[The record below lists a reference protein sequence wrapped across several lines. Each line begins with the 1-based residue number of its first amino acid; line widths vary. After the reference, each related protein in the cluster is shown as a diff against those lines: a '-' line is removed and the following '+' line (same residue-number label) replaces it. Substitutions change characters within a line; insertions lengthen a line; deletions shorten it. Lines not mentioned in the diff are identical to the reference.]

1 MFKKSLQFL
10 LLLMALM
17 APWAMKGQTLTV
29 YRGDDAST
37 YVPVI
42 GYYTD
47 NYGKCEFVMSADS
60 LTDMNSKVISK
71 MKFNITAIGSYG
83 TGWNTGTFQVFM
95 KEINAT
101 TISAYQGTT
110 DATIVY
116 EGVFAN
122 PAVGDY
128 EITFTN
134 EYEYQGGNLLIGIYR
149 TEKGN
154 YKDATFKGKSV
165 TGASLANYS
174 SSSLASVSAT
184 QRNFVPKTTFTYHE
198 PPTCPKPTNLH
209 ANLTEGN
216 GTIATLVWT
225 EKGTASN
232 WEVIYGTDPT
242 LETHFAPITT
252 GFNVDGSTISCN
264 LTGLTAET
272 AHYAKVKAV
281 CEAGVDESEYTNIMK
296 FTPSNFY
303 TKTVNNGTS
312 TNSYVPLYYYYVAN
326 SSYYTQSASQF
337 IIPADS
343 ISTLQWG
350 KISKLTFYNSETT
363 VNYNSAQFAIY
374 VGEVDVTTQSSYTNW
389 NTLTNV
395 YTGTLNVSDNKM
407 EITFSGSFTYQG
419 GNLLIGM
426 KISTKGT
433 SQPSSNNWYGKSATS
448 GASLYTTYSISS
460 CNKSS
465 FLPKVTFSYLEG
477 EAPSCLPVSNLSYSN
492 EQATS
497 VDLNW
502 TAGGSKET
510 AWKLQYKKTTE
521 EEWTTYPSA
530 ITEKPFTLPNL
541 SELTT
546 YQWQVAAWCDTS
558 DPDGIS
564 DYVAGTNFTTKQTA
578 VAVGDSWSD
587 NFEGESCGW
596 QLINGDCADIW
607 VWGTATNNGGT
618 HALYISDD
626 NGTTN
631 HYSHNTVKVFAA
643 KLFTFTNDGKFT
655 FAYDWKAKGESSCD
669 FLRVALV
676 PSDKTLTAGSD
687 YSSVT
692 YNSLPTDWIAI
703 DGGGKLNLVESWQTK
718 EATINVTAGSY
729 YVVFIWRSD
738 TSTQIQDPA
747 AVDNFSITRV
757 ACGYDVD
764 GLEVATEPAPT
775 AHTATINWTDSEA
788 TQWQVA
794 WSKDN
799 TFAPANTQT
808 ETVSANTI
816 NLVNLDASSTYY
828 VKVRAYCGG
837 EDYGAWCNAIEC
849 PTECEA
855 ISSFPWSYNFNSD
868 ATGNFSKQCW
878 VNDIVSGSYK
888 FKVSSSTNGSNST
901 NQLYMDYHSGS
912 VAKLVLPELAI
923 PTGKTYQFVVDVYR
937 TAASESYNDGIGVY
951 ANTTSSLDNATQLGF
966 LYRVRSKTDG
976 NIVTAETTTGWYT
989 YAFDL
994 PYNGSCFVILKG
1006 EGQGGNST
1014 YVDNFVIRQAP
1025 DCDTPTG
1032 LAVTANSQTPEGAT
1046 ITWKAGDASSWIVE
1060 YKASTE
1066 ENYTAIAEP
1075 VNDTTYTFTGLNYS
1089 TTYNV
1094 RVKVNCTEGS
1104 GVSYPTEPVNF
1115 TTNVQFPAPTNFET
1129 SNLTHNSVT
1138 LAWTAGYTNQTAW
1151 KVQYKKSSDSWTDA
1165 ATIVNA
1171 PTIDITELVAN
1182 TAYDVRIYGGIGENF
1197 GTDYLSGDFTTKNP
1211 NAAPTDFVVSNLTAS
1226 SATISWTPGYT
1237 TQDHWTV
1244 EYKKSS
1250 EEWDAATT
1258 ENATSPTINLDNLD
1272 GLTTYNVR
1280 IYYVEDYKLIGNFT
1294 TAAGLPFTQ
1303 AFASSSIPAN
1313 WEQKSGVLANVLAGT
1328 ESLSSGSG
1336 WYFGTSNSVFNSHAY
1351 TNVYGSSCKRWLVTP
1366 NIVLGN
1372 NDCSLKF
1379 MVAFTKYS
1387 GDQQQ
1392 QTSIGDNDMFA
1403 VVLSADNGNSWTL
1416 LDSWDKDG
1424 TNKLSDLS
1432 YTDGDNITID
1442 LSTYKNQTIKIA
1454 FYAQATDTD
1463 HDSNLH
1469 IDDVEVDINQDCDK
1483 PVLTLDDKTDTTADF
1498 SWTDGDGTTT
1508 WTLNYKKTA
1517 DEDWTAVN
1525 AIATNSYQIPN
1536 LEAETSYD
1544 VRVLA
1549 SCNIYWSNTV
1559 TFETASACETPDGL
1573 AASNVTASSA
1583 SISWNTYGQT
1593 VFNLRY
1599 GTDGENWTVKNSVS
1613 TPCSLTDLSG
1623 AKVYKVQVQAAC
1635 NTEVWSTTLEFQT
1648 PFEVTEISTFFEDFE
1663 GYTGATYSA
1672 TGVVP
1677 DCWSSYKGGAYY
1689 YPHIISQG
1697 TYNYATS
1704 GNVLALSG
1712 GSYSPYYSYVA
1723 LPLFS
1728 NDLDEL
1734 QITFKWAT
1742 YSESYGTLALGYI
1755 KETDNG
1761 QFNTFTVI
1769 KSYSASTS
1777 SYRALIQADAVY
1789 LNELPAD
1796 AYRLAFRWYGSTSSY
1811 YFCNI
1816 DDVEVSLI
1824 PSCWPV
1830 TLGENTTA
1838 AHTAT
1843 LNWTAG
1849 HDETAWNI
1857 RWREEGSTGAYSTA
1871 TATTT
1876 TYTIT
1881 SGLQA
1886 NTTYEYGVQAD
1897 CGNDDESEWVSD
1909 TFTTKCDA
1917 TNVDKEHPFFE
1928 GFEGDVFPPDCWT
1941 RGNTYSSG
1949 TTDYWNSSTAHPYNN
1964 SSKSAYSYYY
1974 GPIELYT
1981 PALNITGNAN
1991 AAYLTFWSYNT
2002 YPSSYDKNSVLIS
2015 VDGAA
2020 FTQIWSPDSVSQSWV
2035 PTTIDLTS
2043 YIGHDIVIGFKY
2055 EGNNAHGWYLDD
2067 VAVTVY
2073 DIVFPSE
2080 GTWAST
2086 NFEPAGAPTTS
2097 DDVIIQ
2103 ANVTVTNGTNAEAN
2117 NINIQ
2122 PGAVIT
2128 VESGA
2133 TLTIAGEV
2141 TGGTA
2146 ASIVIQHGG
2155 QLIHPNPVEATQQ
2168 NSVSAAPSWTSNEGG
2183 GWYFIASPVD
2193 GAVIEESI
2201 QVEPFDLYKY
2211 DEPDA
2216 MWYAY
2221 NGDGAPF
2228 TTMERGIGYLH
2239 ASKED
2244 QILAFAGEMIGT
2256 ETEITK
2262 PLSFTSSLSAD
2273 VKGYNL
2279 MGNPYTRVLEYG
2291 DITLGGES
2299 VTSFLSLTDDGEEYL
2314 ACNLQDDDTIRPCQ
2328 GFFIQATAEN
2338 QNLVFNPAKKDK
2350 SEIGLISIK
2359 AGNEE
2364 FMDKAYIQI
2373 GGGNTL
2379 RKMAFSDNNMVYVMD
2394 GDDDYSA
2401 MTIYELANPIPV
2413 HFVAA
2418 EPGTYT
2424 ITVNA
2429 KNIDLDYMHLVD
2441 EFTNEH
2447 IDLLSEPTYTFTSA
2461 EGDKPGRFTIV
2472 FGIDNV
2478 EENLVNDIFAYQ
2490 YEDELV
2496 VDGNGMLQIFDVLG
2510 RFVGSHEV
2518 HGSERISLSSFNT
2531 GVYVLRMVGENV
2543 KTQKIVVR

>member
-17 APWAMKGQTLTV
+17 APWAVKGQTLTV
-29 YRGDDAST
+29 YDDESATSR
-37 YVPVI
+37 YVPI
-42 GYYTD
+42 DGYYVDGTSIKTEYIMPATALTAM
-47 NYGKCEFVMSADS
+47 NGKE
-60 LTDMNSKVISK
+60 
-71 MKFNITAIGSYG
+71 ITQM
-83 TGWNTGTFQVFM
+83 TFYLQTVGNRSWGDAVFRVFM
-95 KEINAT
+95 KEVDT
-101 TISAYQGTT
+101 TVISSFSGYN
-110 DATIVY
+110 DATVVY
-116 EGVFAN
+116 VGGLDCQNTEMNVVFDN
-122 PAVGDY
+122 SYLYG
-128 EITFTN
+128 
-134 EYEYQGGNLLIGIYR
+134 GGNLLIGFYVDTKGTYTGTYNDYKPIY
-149 TEKGN
+149 
-154 YKDATFKGKSV
+154 YGKTVS
-165 TGASLANYS
+165 GASIYYYTS
-174 SSSLASVSAT
+174 T
-184 QRNFVPKTTFTYHE
+184 IQQNFLPKTKFTYQN
-198 PPTCPKPTNLH
+198 PPTCPKPTSLH

-242 LETHFAPITT
+242 LETHFPPITT
-252 GFNVDGSTISCN
+252 GFNVDGSTISCD
-264 LTGLTAET
+264 LSGLTAET

-281 CEAGVDESEYTNIMK
+281 CEAGVDESDYSNIIE
-296 FTPSNFY
+296 FTPSN
-303 TKTVNNGTS
+303 THTLTINDPT
-312 TNSYVPLYYYYVAN
+312 TTT
-326 SSYYTQSASQF
+326 SYYIPFYYSVGTYSAIKSQF
-337 IIPADS
+337 ITL
-343 ISTLQWG
+343 STNLTGMQWG
-350 KISKLTFYNSETT
+350 EIKKLTFYNSSEN
-363 VNYNSAQFAIY
+363 VNFGTAKF
-374 VGEVDVTTQSSYTNW
+374 
-389 NTLTNV
+389 NV
-395 YTGTLNVSDNKM
+395 YLATTTNTTLSSFVDWSSMTKVVSNGSVTISGNKM
-407 EITFSGSFTYQG
+407 EIVFDTPFTYTG
-419 GNLLIGM
+419 GNLIIGFSQS
-426 KISTKGT
+426 STGTNGSYTNTWVGKTGT
-433 SQPSSNNWYGKSATS
+433 SGQSRYYYSSEYSSN
-448 GASLYTTYSISS
+448 
-460 CNKSS
+460 
-465 FLPKVTFSYLEG
+465 FLPKVTFNYLEG
-477 EAPSCLPVSNLSYSN
+477 EEPDCLPVSNLSYSN

-502 TAGGSKET
+502 NAGGSGET

-530 ITEKPFTLPNL
+530 ITEKPFTLPGL

-546 YQWQVAAWCDTS
+546 YEWKVAAWCNTS

-578 VAVGDSWSD
+578 VVVGDSWSD

-596 QLINGDCADIW
+596 QLINGNLTNANW
-607 VWGTATNNGGT
+607 AWGTAEHNGEGTHSIYITKDGGT
-618 HALYISDD
+618 TCSYNSSGYARVY
-626 NGTTN
+626 
-631 HYSHNTVKVFAA
+631 AA
-643 KLFTFTNDGKFT
+643 KLLT
-655 FAYDWKAKGESSCD
+655 FAEGKYTFQFDWKCKGETTSYDYLSVGLLPATSVITADNNSSGT
-669 FLRVALV
+669 LPTGWVALHDASNLNGV
-676 PSDKTLTAGSD
+676 TTWQTSPEKNIQVAEGNYYLVLRWRQDNSGSD
-687 YSSVT
+687 G
-692 YNSLPTDWIAI
+692 A
-703 DGGGKLNLVESWQTK
+703 
-718 EATINVTAGSY
+718 
-729 YVVFIWRSD
+729 
-738 TSTQIQDPA
+738 PA

-808 ETVSANTI
+808 ETVSTNTI
-816 NLVNLDASSTYY
+816 NLVNLDVASTYY
-828 VKVRAYCGG
+828 VKVRAYCGN
-837 EDYGAWCNAIEC
+837 EDYGSWCEAVEC

-855 ISSFPWSYNFNSD
+855 ISNFPWSYNFNSD

-923 PTGKTYQFVVDVYR
+923 PTGKTYQFVIDVYR
-937 TAASESYNDGIGVY
+937 TAYLTSYDDGIRVY
-951 ANTTSSLDNATQLGF
+951 ANTSRDLEGANELGF
-966 LYRVRSKTDG
+966 LYRVCTKTDDG
-976 NIVTAETTTGWYT
+976 VVTAETTTGWYT

-994 PYNGSCFVILKG
+994 PYDGSCFVILKG

-1182 TAYDVRIYGGIGENF
+1182 TAYDVRIYGGIGESF
-1197 GTDYLSGDFTTKNP
+1197 GTDYLSGNFTTKNP

-1244 EYKKSS
+1244 EYKKST
-1250 EEWDAATT
+1250 EEWTAATT
-1258 ENATSPTINLDNLD
+1258 ENVTSPTINLNSLE

-1280 IYYVEDYKLIGNFT
+1280 IYYAEAYKLIGNFT

-1303 AFASSSIPAN
+1303 AFASSSIPTN

-1328 ESLSSGSG
+1328 ASLSSGTG
-1336 WYFGTSNSVFNSHAY
+1336 WNFGTTNSVFNSHAY
-1351 TNVYGSSCKRWLVTP
+1351 TNVYGSNCNRWLVTP

-1379 MVAFTKYS
+1379 MVAFTKYA

-1403 VVLSADNGNSWTL
+1403 VVISADNGNSWTL

-1483 PVLTLDDKTDTTADF
+1483 PVLTLDDKTATTADF

-1517 DEDWTAVN
+1517 DEDWTVVN
-1525 AIATNSYQIPN
+1525 GLTTNSYQIPS

-1559 TFETASACETPDGL
+1559 TFETASECETPDGL
-1573 AASNVTASSA
+1573 AANNVTASSA
-1583 SISWNTYGQT
+1583 DISWNTYGQT

-1613 TPCSLTDLSG
+1613 TPCSLTELTG

-1635 NTEVWSTTLEFQT
+1635 NTEVWSTTFEFQT
-1648 PFEVTEISTFFEDFE
+1648 PFEVTELTTFIEDFE
-1663 GYTGATYSA
+1663 GYTGVTYSE

-1677 DCWSSYKGGAYY
+1677 DCWSRYKGNAYY
-1689 YPHIISQG
+1689 YPHIINNEDS
-1697 TYNYATS
+1697 YNYAES
-1704 GNVLALSG
+1704 GNVLALAG
-1712 GSYSPYYSYVA
+1712 GSSYPYYTYVA
-1723 LPLFS
+1723 LPMFS

-1742 YSESYGTLALGYI
+1742 SYEYGTLALGYI

-1761 QFNTFTVI
+1761 QFDTFTVI
-1769 KSYSASTS
+1769 KSYSASSS
-1777 SYRALIQADAVY
+1777 SYHTLIQTEAKY
-1789 LNELPAD
+1789 LNELPTD
-1796 AYRLAFRWYGSTSSY
+1796 AYRLAFRWYGSSSY
-1811 YFCNI
+1811 YYCNI
-1816 DDVEVSLI
+1816 DDVQVSLI

-1871 TATTT
+1871 TATTN

-1917 TNVDKEHPFFE
+1917 TDVDKEHPFFE

-1949 TTDYWNSSTAHPYNN
+1949 TTDYWNSSTDHPHNN
-1964 SSKSAYSYYY
+1964 SSKSAYSHYY

-2002 YPSSYDKNSVLIS
+2002 YPNSYDKNSVLIS

-2020 FTQIWSPDSVSQSWV
+2020 FTQIWSPNSVSQSWV
-2035 PTTIDLTS
+2035 PTTINLTS
-2043 YIGHDIVIGFKY
+2043 YIGHEIVIGFKY
-2055 EGNNAHGWYLDD
+2055 EGDNDHGWYLDD

-2073 DIVFPSE
+2073 DIVFPSV

-2097 DDVIIQ
+2097 DDVIIL

-2201 QVEPFDLYKY
+2201 LVEPFDLYKY
-2211 DEPDA
+2211 DEPEA

-2221 NGDGAPF
+2221 NGTGASF

-2262 PLSFTSSLSAD
+2262 TLSYECTYEDL
-2273 VKGYNL
+2273 KGYNL
-2279 MGNPYTRVLEYG
+2279 MGNPFTRVLEYG
-2291 DITLGGES
+2291 DITLAGENL
-2299 VTSFLSLTDDGEEYL
+2299 TSFTVLADDGENYL
-2314 ACNLQDDDTIRPCQ
+2314 PCNLFDDDIIRPCQ
-2328 GFFIQATAEN
+2328 GFFIQADDEN
-2338 QNLVFNPAKKDK
+2338 QDLVFNPSSKYE

-2379 RKMAFSDNNMVYVMD
+2379 RKIAFSDNNMVYVMD

-2478 EENLVNDIFAYQ
+2478 GENLVNDVFAYQ

-2496 VDGNGMLQIFDVLG
+2496 VDGNGTLQIFDVLG

-2518 HGSERISLSSFNT
+2518 HGSERISLSSLNT